1 MAPETDI
8 LPVLGAGPESLRLE
22 AVKKHYPSPD
32 GRSVSRAVDGISF
45 SLARGTALGIL
56 GESGSG
62 KSTTA
67 RLLLGLIK
75 PTAGRILQGGT
86 DLSALSA
93 AEGRRARQRIQF
105 VSQDPYASFD
115 PRYTIRKIVQ
125 EGLDIH
131 GIPRSEWSGR
141 VERIFGN
148 VGLDPA
154 RLSSYPHHLSGGQLQ
169 RVSLAR
175 SLVLEPD
182 LLILDEPLSAL
193 DLSTQEQVLELLL
206 SLRSSTNC
214 DYVFIS
220 HDIAVTAMFCDFIAV
235 MRAGRIVELARS
247 DVIAAEARHPYTQ
260 ALVDSCLDL
269 TVRDRASQSVATKQS
284 DHSGAEQRLR
294 QVGTDHWIA
303 I

>member
-8 LPVLGAGPESLRLE
+8 LPGLGAGPEALRLE
-22 AVKKHYPSPD
+22 AVTKYYPSPD

-75 PTAGRILQGGT
+75 PTAGKILQGGRE
-86 DLSALSA
+86 LSALSA
-93 AEGRRARQRIQF
+93 AEGRRARQRVQF

-141 VERIFGN
+141 IERIFAN
-148 VGLDPA
+148 VGLDPD

-175 SLVLEPD
+175 SLVLEPE

-235 MRAGRIVELARS
+235 MRSGRIVELARR
-247 DVIAAEARHPYTQ
+247 DIIARQARHPYTQ

-269 TVRDRASQSVATKQS
+269 AVRDQTSQPVTSKQT
-284 DHSGAEQRLR
+284 DQPDTAQILR
-294 QVGTDHWIA
+294 QVGTDHWVA